1 MKQIIL
7 VLIFLAGGVSAF
19 AQEPIAENSTESKNA
34 LQFRIKTD
42 KPRYALGETVGF
54 VMTWQNT
61 SKKDYEMPM
70 SPSMDIVSVFNAETK
85 KELQYKGGIACGE
98 ISYKTLAAG
107 EKVEIRSV
115 LNNFIYP
122 NFDLT
127 SPGRYTIKLGSSD
140 SNSGRDA
147 SFEIFRLDETALETE
162 REKAVGGDKNAL
174 QILAAHGDDK
184 VVISLAEIIKNG
196 NEETRRTVYQAL
208 VMLNTENSMRIL
220 AETATTNL
228 PPLEKTAILR
238 SIYEMKAEPNPSVI
252 FYMRKLLDD
261 NWVNGTMTSQ
271 APNESPKTYK
281 LYTIRKYAYL
291 ILKRFNIETPTV
303 YEEEVKPTAIR

>member
-7 VLIFLAGGVSAF
+7 IFIFLAGCVSVF
-19 AQEPIAENSTESKNA
+19 SQESVTENTTESKNA
-34 LQFRIKTD
+34 LQFTITTD
-42 KPRYALGETVGF
+42 KTRYALGETVGF
-54 VMTWQNT
+54 VMTWKNT
-61 SKKDYEMPM
+61 SKKNYEMPM
-70 SPSMDIVSVFNAETK
+70 SPSMGIVSVFNAETN
-85 KELQYKGGIACGE
+85 YAVPYRGAIACGE
-98 ISYKTLAAG
+98 ISYKTLAVG
-107 EKVEIRSV
+107 EKFEIRSE

-122 NFDLT
+122 NFELT

-140 SNSGRDA
+140 SNSERDA
-147 SFEIFRLDETALETE
+147 SFEIFRLDETGLEAE
-162 REKAVGGDKNAL
+162 REKATAGDKKAL

-184 VVISLAEIIKNG
+184 VVNSLAEIIKNG
-196 NEETRRTVYQAL
+196 NEEMRRTVYQAL

-238 SIYEMKAEPNPSVI
+238 SILEMKAEPNPSVI

-271 APNESPKTYK
+271 APNEPPKTYK
-281 LYTIRKYAYL
+281 QYTIRKYAYF
-291 ILKRFNIETPTV
+291 ILKRFNIEAPTV
-303 YEEEVKPTAIR
+303 YEEEVTK